1 MANIES
7 SRCRGMEKNLLNFRW
22 KILFNIL
29 KRVGE
34 HLTMAE
40 VKLLVFLTGSAI
52 DETTKSRIRNGKDLI
67 MALIKC
73 GACDE
78 SNLRSIIH
86 LLKCIKRYD
95 LLHLISA
102 KNKRK
107 VSPDPVEQY
116 LIQLSQVSDIN
127 EQAPSSACRS
137 PASISDGEP
146 STSLETRVG
155 RNQNSDDIDTPVK
168 KLRRSPRHQK
178 PTDSQKPDNS
188 EMTDF
193 PSGAKIKYTSDVRLR
208 VRAEYCNY
216 ENALRGAISSNKVD
230 PIERHLERFSQA
242 NTILRSRDLG
252 DIVCNIRFSEITY
265 LDAFWRDYLNGAL
278 LDALKGV
285 FITDSLKQA
294 VGNEAIKLLVNVDE
308 EDYERGRRIL
318 LQNLQQIQ

>member
-1 MANIES
+1 MASMERS
-7 SRCRGMEKNLLNFRW
+7 WCRGLEKNVLNFRW
-22 KILFNIL
+22 KRLFSML
-29 KRVGE
+29 QRVGG
-34 HLTMAE
+34 HLTVAE

-52 DETTKSRIRNGKDLI
+52 DETTKSRIRNGRDLI
-67 MALIKC
+67 LALIKC

-95 LLHLISA
+95 LLHLINVKS
-102 KNKRK
+102 KRK
-107 VSPDPVEQY
+107 VSLDPVEHY
-116 LIQLSQVSDIN
+116 LLQSSQMSEINGQTANSTCVS
-127 EQAPSSACRS
+127 PG
-137 PASISDGEP
+137 SISAEP
-146 STSLETRVG
+146 STSLDTRVG
-155 RNQNSDDIDTPVK
+155 RNQNMDDIDPPVK

-178 PTDSQKPDNS
+178 PTESQRPEYSDL
-188 EMTDF
+188 TDF

-216 ENALRGAISSNKVD
+216 ENALRGAVSSNKAD
-230 PIERHLERFSQA
+230 PIERQLECFSQA

-308 EDYERGRRIL
+308 DDYERGRRIL